1 MALSAREMGEA
12 IIRNMKEKTGR
23 SLDEWLAAIPR
34 EMAGDKKRVVSWLKE
49 EHGVG
54 HFQAVTI
61 FECSQGASEYD
72 DRAGIEEKL
81 FGKAD
86 AGLASAYRTLEREIM
101 ALGANVESI
110 ACRTY
115 IPFRRKRQFAVLA
128 PHRGAL
134 RLGLAL
140 GDEPIEPPFEPAKA
154 LGGSDRITHAVTL
167 DPGADGAGLADE
179 IRDAIRRAYEMNG

>member
-23 SLDEWLAAIPR
+23 SLGDWIEAIPG
-34 EMAGDKKRVVSWLKE
+34 EIAGDRRRVVSWLKE
-49 EHGVG
+49 EHGLG
-54 HFQAVTI
+54 HFQAVTVY
-61 FECSQGASEYD
+61 ESSQGKSEYD
-72 DRAGIEEKL
+72 DRAGIEKKL
-81 FGKAD
+81 FGRAD
-86 AGLASAYRTLEREIM
+86 AALARIYRTLEQEIIS
-101 ALGANVESI
+101 LGADVESI

-140 GDEPIEPPFEPAKA
+140 GQEPLEPPFEPAKA
-154 LGGSDRITHAVTL
+154 LGGSDRITHSVTL
-167 DPGADGAGLADE
+167 DPAAAGVTEE
-179 IRDAIRRAYEMNG
+179 IKSAIRRAYEING